1 MVKQKDVFLESEG
14 DAWFDRNHASL
25 GLYDPVTPVI
35 EEMKISPTSVLEVGC
50 ANGWRLAKLREK
62 FGCRVLGVEPSMKA
76 ATEGARFQVPIYQ
89 MTASA
94 LPACR
99 DYYDLIIYGFCL
111 YLTDPEDWLT
121 IAAEADRSLAP
132 GGHIIIHDFNDWLG
146 GSPIIKQYM
155 HKSMLFAYHYDFS
168 KLWLGHP
175 RYQVVKHV
183 DGPHD
188 DGVRVLFKNKVW
200 K

>member
-1 MVKQKDVFLESEG
+1 MKQKDVFLESEG
-14 DAWFDRNHASL
+14 NAWFDRNHASL
-25 GLYDPVTPVI
+25 GLYDPVTPAI
-35 EEMKISPTSVLEVGC
+35 EELKLFPTSVLEVGC
-50 ANGWRLAKLREK
+50 ANGWRLARLREK

-76 ATEGARFQVPIYQ
+76 AMDGARLRVPILQ
-89 MTASA
+89 LTASS

-99 DYYDLIIYGFCL
+99 DYYDLIIFGFCL

-132 GGHIIIHDFNDWLG
+132 GGLIVIHDFNDWIG
-146 GSPIIKQYM
+146 GSPIVKTYE
-155 HKSMLFAYHYDFS
+155 HDPKLSAYHYDFS

-183 DGPHD
+183 DGAHN
-188 DGVRVLFKNKVW
+188 DGVRVLVKGRVW